1 MIEPKAGWLHA
12 VLTCSAGR
20 TARPA
25 VLIPGT
31 PDVAELQMQGK
42 QFPGIYF
49 ILTVCLGG
57 KTSGKSQKSQSP
69 EFADGHQ
76 LPH

>member
-1 MIEPKAGWLHA
+1 MIEPKAGWLHT
-12 VLTCSAGR
+12 VLTCGAGR

-42 QFPGIYF
+42 QSPDIYF
-49 ILTVCLGG
+49 IVTVCLGG

-76 LPH
+76 LPY